1 MNLFNKAVVSIIPIF
16 PKKLV
21 KIFANKYIAGDKLED
36 AVKTV
41 LDLQKQGYVS
51 TVDVLGESVTE
62 KQTAIHCKDEN
73 LQVIDAIVENKLP
86 AYLSVKLTMLGLD
99 IDYDFCYSLF
109 EETLAYAHEKGVFVR
124 IDMEDSSVTEK
135 TITIFEKAKAK
146 YDNVGIVIQAYL
158 RRSEDDV
165 KRLIKIGA
173 SFRICKGIYVEP
185 EEIAFK
191 DKDEI
196 RDNYEKLVRLA
207 LENGSY
213 VGIATHDDH
222 LVHKCEKI
230 IKELGLGNDK
240 YEFQMLLGVREQLR
254 DQILASGHKVRIYV
268 PFGKRWYEYS
278 IRRFKENPHVA
289 GQVMKSIFTGG
300 K

>member
-1 MNLFNKAVVSIIPIF
+1 MNLFNKAVVSVLPIF

-21 KIFANKYIAGDKLED
+21 KVFANKYIAGDKLSD
-36 AVKTV
+36 AVSAVKT
-41 LDLQKQGYVS
+41 LEEQGFMS

-62 KQTAIHCKDEN
+62 KETAIACKDEN

-99 IDYDFCYSLF
+99 IDYDFCYGLF
-109 EETLAYAHEKGVFVR
+109 EETLAYANQKGIFVR

-135 TITIFEKAKAK
+135 TITIFERAKQK

-165 KRLIKIGA
+165 KRLVKIGA
-173 SFRICKGIYVEP
+173 SFRICKGIYIEP

-191 DKDEI
+191 GRDEI
-196 RDNYEKLVRLA
+196 RQNYLKLVRIA

-213 VGIATHDDH
+213 VGLATHDEF
-222 LVHKCEKI
+222 LVEGAEKI
-230 IKELGLGNDK
+230 IKELGLGTDK
-240 YEFQMLLGVREQLR
+240 YEFQMLLGVREFLRDQLR
-254 DQILASGHKVRIYV
+254 DSGHRVRIYV
-268 PFGKRWYEYS
+268 PFGQRWYEYS
-278 IRRFKENPHVA
+278 IRRFKENPNIA
-289 GQVMKSIFTGG
+289 GQVLKSMFTR

>member
-1 MNLFNKAVVSIIPIF
+1 MNLLNKTVVSVIPIF

-21 KIFANKYIAGDKLED
+21 KLFANKYIAGDKLED
-36 AVKTV
+36 AVTTV
-41 LDLQKQGYVS
+41 KRLEGLGYVS

-62 KQTAIHCKDEN
+62 KQTAIECKDEN

-86 AYLSVKLTMLGLD
+86 VYLSIKLTMLGLD
-99 IDYDFCYSLF
+99 IDYDFCYDLF
-109 EETLAYAHEKGVFVR
+109 EQTLAYAHKKGIFVR

-135 TITIFEKAKAK
+135 TITIFEKARAK

-158 RRSEDDV
+158 RRSEADV
-165 KRLIKIGA
+165 RRLIKIGA

-191 DKDEI
+191 EKDEI
-196 RDNYEKLVRLA
+196 RENYLKLVRIA

-222 LVHKCEKI
+222 LVHKCEKM
-230 IKELGLGNDK
+230 IKEMGLGKDK

-254 DQILASGHKVRIYV
+254 DQILARGHKVRIYV

-278 IRRFKENPHVA
+278 IRRFKENPNVA
-289 GQVMKSIFTGG
+289 GQVIKSIFTGG
-300 K
+300 

>member
-1 MNLFNKAVVSIIPIF
+1 MNLLNKAVVSVLPVF

-21 KIFANKYIAGDKLED
+21 KVFANKYIAGDKLEH
-36 AVKTV
+36 AVTTV
-41 LDLQKQGYVS
+41 KSLEREGFLS
-51 TVDVLGESVTE
+51 TIDVLGESVSE
-62 KQTAIHCKDEN
+62 KQTAVQCKDEN
-73 LQVIDAIVENKLP
+73 IEVIDAIVEYNLP

-99 IDYDFCYSLF
+99 IDYDFCYGLF
-109 EETLAYAHEKGVFVR
+109 EEVLAHANKKGVFIR

-146 YDNVGIVIQAYL
+146 FDNVGIVIQAYL

-165 KRLIKIGA
+165 RRLIKIGA
-173 SFRICKGIYVEP
+173 SFRICKGIYIEP

-191 DKDEI
+191 GKDEI
-196 RDNYEKLVRLA
+196 RENYLKLVRIA

-213 VGIATHDDH
+213 VGMATHDDH

-230 IKELGLGNDK
+230 VKDLKLEKDK

-254 DQILASGHKVRIYV
+254 NQIRDAGHRVRIYV
-268 PFGKRWYEYS
+268 PFGQRWYEYS
-278 IRRFKENPHVA
+278 IRRFQENPNVA
-289 GQVMKSIFTGG
+289 GQVIKSIFTR
-300 K
+300 

>member
-1 MNLFNKAVVSIIPIF
+1 MNLLNKAVVSVLPVF

-21 KIFANKYIAGDKLED
+21 KVFANKYIAGDKLEH
-36 AVKTV
+36 AVTTV
-41 LDLQKQGYVS
+41 KSLEREGFLS
-51 TVDVLGESVTE
+51 TIDVLGESVSE
-62 KQTAIHCKDEN
+62 KQTAVQCKDEN
-73 LQVIDAIVENKLP
+73 IEVIDAIVENNLP

-99 IDYDFCYSLF
+99 IDYDFCYGLF
-109 EETLAYAHEKGVFVR
+109 EEVLAHANKKGVFIR

-146 YDNVGIVIQAYL
+146 FDNVGIVIQAYL

-165 KRLIKIGA
+165 RRLIKIGA
-173 SFRICKGIYVEP
+173 SFRICKGIYIEP

-191 DKDEI
+191 GKDEI
-196 RDNYEKLVRLA
+196 RENYLKLVRIA

-213 VGIATHDDH
+213 VGMATHDDH

-230 IKELGLGNDK
+230 VKELKLEKDK

-254 DQILASGHKVRIYV
+254 NQIRDAGHRVRIYV
-268 PFGKRWYEYS
+268 PFGQRWYEYS
-278 IRRFKENPHVA
+278 IRRFQENPNVA
-289 GQVMKSIFTGG
+289 GQVIKSIFTR
-300 K
+300 

>member
-1 MNLFNKAVVSIIPIF
+1 MNLFNKAVVAVLPIF

-21 KIFANKYIAGDKLED
+21 KVFANKYIAGDKLSD
-36 AVKTV
+36 AVSAVKT
-41 LDLQKQGYVS
+41 LEEQGFMS

-62 KQTAIHCKDEN
+62 KETAIACKDEN

-99 IDYDFCYSLF
+99 IDYDFCYGLF
-109 EETLAYAHEKGVFVR
+109 EETLAYANQKGIFVR

-135 TITIFEKAKAK
+135 TITIFERAKQK

-165 KRLIKIGA
+165 KRLVKIGA
-173 SFRICKGIYVEP
+173 SFRICKGIYIEP

-191 DKDEI
+191 GRDEI
-196 RDNYEKLVRLA
+196 RQNYLKLVRIA

-213 VGIATHDDH
+213 VGLATHDEF
-222 LVHKCEKI
+222 LVEGAEKI
-230 IKELGLGNDK
+230 IKELGLGTDK
-240 YEFQMLLGVREQLR
+240 YEFQMLLGVREFLRDQLR
-254 DQILASGHKVRIYV
+254 DSGHRVRIYV
-268 PFGKRWYEYS
+268 PFGQRWYEYS
-278 IRRFKENPHVA
+278 IRRFKENPNIA
-289 GQVMKSIFTGG
+289 GQVLKSMFTR

>member
-1 MNLFNKAVVSIIPIF
+1 MNLFNKAVVAVLPIF

-21 KIFANKYIAGDKLED
+21 KVFANKYIAGDKLSE
-36 AVKTV
+36 AVSTVKT
-41 LDLQKQGYVS
+41 LEEQGFMS

-62 KQTAIHCKDEN
+62 RETAIACKDEN

-99 IDYDFCYSLF
+99 IDYEFCYGLF
-109 EETLAYAHEKGVFVR
+109 EETLAYANQKGIFVR

-135 TITIFEKAKAK
+135 TITIFERARKK

-165 KRLIKIGA
+165 KRLVKIGA
-173 SFRICKGIYVEP
+173 SFRICKGIYIES

-191 DKDEI
+191 GRDEI
-196 RDNYEKLVRLA
+196 RQNYLKLVRIA

-213 VGIATHDDH
+213 VGLATHDEY
-222 LVHKCEKI
+222 LVEGAEKI
-230 IKELGLGNDK
+230 IKELGLGADK
-240 YEFQMLLGVREQLR
+240 YEFQMLLGVREFLR
-254 DQILASGHKVRIYV
+254 DQLRNSGHRVRIYV
-268 PFGKRWYEYS
+268 PFGQRWYEYS
-278 IRRFKENPHVA
+278 IRRFKENPNVA
-289 GQVMKSIFTGG
+289 GQVLKSMFTR

>member
-1 MNLFNKAVVSIIPIF
+1 MNLLNKAVVSVLPVF

-21 KIFANKYIAGDKLED
+21 KVFANKYIAGDKIEHAVTTVKSLERESF
-36 AVKTV
+36 
-41 LDLQKQGYVS
+41 LS
-51 TVDVLGESVTE
+51 TIDVLGESVSE
-62 KQTAIHCKDEN
+62 KNTAIECKNEN
-73 LQVIDAIVENKLP
+73 IEVIDAIVNNNLP

-99 IDYDFCYSLF
+99 IDYDFCYGLF
-109 EETLAYAHEKGVFVR
+109 EEVLEYASKKGVFIR

-135 TITIFEKAKAK
+135 TITIFEKARAK

-165 KRLIKIGA
+165 KRLVKIGA

-191 DKDEI
+191 GKDEI
-196 RDNYEKLVRLA
+196 RENYLKLVKIA
-207 LENGSY
+207 LESGSY
-213 VGIATHDDH
+213 VGMATHDDH

-230 IKELGLGNDK
+230 VKELGLDKDK

-254 DQILASGHKVRIYV
+254 NQIRDAGHRVRIYV
-268 PFGKRWYEYS
+268 PFGQRWYEYS
-278 IRRFKENPHVA
+278 IRRFQENPNVA
-289 GQVMKSIFTGG
+289 GQVIKSIFTR
-300 K
+300 

>member
-1 MNLFNKAVVSIIPIF
+1 MNLLNKAVVSVLPVF

-21 KIFANKYIAGDKLED
+21 KVFANKYIAGDKIEHAVTTVKSLERERF
-36 AVKTV
+36 
-41 LDLQKQGYVS
+41 LS
-51 TVDVLGESVTE
+51 TIDVLGESVSE
-62 KQTAIHCKDEN
+62 KNTAIECKNEN
-73 LQVIDAIVENKLP
+73 IEVIDAIVDNNLP

-99 IDYDFCYSLF
+99 IDYDFCYGLF
-109 EETLAYAHEKGVFVR
+109 EEILEYANKKGVFIR

-165 KRLIKIGA
+165 RRLIKIGA
-173 SFRICKGIYVEP
+173 SFRICKGIYIEP

-191 DKDEI
+191 EKDEI
-196 RDNYEKLVRLA
+196 RENYLKLVRIA

-213 VGIATHDDH
+213 VGMATHDDH
-222 LVHKCEKI
+222 LAHKCEKI
-230 IKELGLGNDK
+230 VKELNLEKDK

-254 DQILASGHKVRIYV
+254 NQIRDAGHRVRIYV
-268 PFGKRWYEYS
+268 PFGQRWYEYS
-278 IRRFKENPHVA
+278 IRRFQENPNVA
-289 GQVMKSIFTGG
+289 GQVIKSIFTR
-300 K
+300 

>member
-1 MNLFNKAVVSIIPIF
+1 MNLLNKTVVSVIPIF

-21 KIFANKYIAGDKLED
+21 KLFANKYIAGDKLED
-36 AVKTV
+36 AVTTV
-41 LDLQKQGYVS
+41 KRLEGLGYVS

-62 KQTAIHCKDEN
+62 KKTAIECKDEN

-86 AYLSVKLTMLGLD
+86 VYLSVKLTMLGLD
-99 IDYDFCYSLF
+99 IDYDFCYDLF
-109 EETLAYAHEKGVFVR
+109 EQTLTYAHRKGIFVR
-124 IDMEDSSVTEK
+124 IDMEDSTVTEK
-135 TITIFEKAKAK
+135 TITIFEKARAK

-158 RRSEDDV
+158 RRSEADV
-165 KRLIKIGA
+165 RRLIKIGA

-191 DKDEI
+191 EKDEI
-196 RDNYEKLVRLA
+196 RENYLKLVRIA

-222 LVHKCEKI
+222 LVHKCEKM
-230 IKELGLGNDK
+230 IKEMGLGKDK

-254 DQILASGHKVRIYV
+254 DQILAGGHKVRIYV

-278 IRRFKENPHVA
+278 IRRFKENPNVA
-289 GQVMKSIFTGG
+289 GQVIKSIFRN
-300 K
+300 